1 MGYPCHALLELNSGA
16 AHSPKT
22 GIGVVIVVDGV
33 GTVGVDETVRWCELG
48 DRSRSVGVIDSCS
61 RLIDGWLK
69 LMGASKYVVMSCLVY
84 SGDDGG
90 ESRL

>member
-1 MGYPCHALLELNSGA
+1 MGA
-16 AHSPKT
+16 ARSPKT

-48 DRSRSVGVIDSCS
+48 DRSRSLGAINSCL
-61 RLIDGWLK
+61 RLIDSWLK
-69 LMGASKYVVMSCLVY
+69 SMGGSKYVVMSCSVY
-84 SGDDGG
+84 NGDDSG

>member
-1 MGYPCHALLELNSGA
+1 MNTGA

-22 GIGVVIVVDGV
+22 GIGVIIVVDGV
-33 GTVGVDETVRWCELG
+33 GTVCVDETFRWCELG

-61 RLIDGWLK
+61 RLIDSWLK
-69 LMGASKYVVMSCLVY
+69 SMGASKYVVMSCSAY